1 MLFSSL
7 TFLFVF
13 LPTVIGIYYILPM
26 KLKNIWLLL
35 SSLFFYFYGEP
46 KYLILMVTVITVSY
60 IFGLLTDR
68 AEGKTRLALTI
79 ASVAAN
85 LSALIYFKYTDFFIS
100 TVNSVFGSD
109 IGLLKIAL
117 PIGISFF
124 TFQSISYNIDVYRKD
139 TPAQKNPLSLALYIS
154 LFPQLVAGPIVRY
167 TDVMHDLKHRT
178 HSAEKFSHGIRRFVI
193 GLGKKVIMANS
204 LGTLCETF
212 RAADDKSTLFFWLY
226 AVAFAL
232 QIYFDFSGYS
242 DMAIGL
248 GKMLGFRFMEN
259 FNYPFIS
266 SSVTE
271 FWRRWHIS
279 LGSWFRDYIYIPMG
293 GNRVGKIRFLF
304 NILTVWF
311 LTGFWHGA
319 DWTFILWGLYFAALL
334 LCEKFIS
341 KKIKDRVPK
350 IISHIYLIFVV
361 LIGFVIFNANG
372 ISGAAEDLKGMFTS
386 VYPLSSNTTL
396 YYLRSYAI
404 LLITA
409 AIGATP
415 LLKNIC
421 KKIKENRIGD
431 KILAAAEPV
440 FVAAVLIIVTAYLI
454 DGTYNP
460 FLYFRF

>member
-7 TFLFVF
+7 TFLFMF
-13 LPTVIGIYYILPM
+13 LPIVIGVYYILPM
-26 KLKNIWLLL
+26 KAKNIWLLL

-46 KYLILMVTVITVSY
+46 KYLVLMISVITFSY

-68 AEGKTRLALTI
+68 AEGKKRLVLTI
-79 ASVAAN
+79 LSVAVN
-85 LSALIYFKYTDFFIS
+85 LSALIFFKYTDFFIT
-100 TVNSVFGSD
+100 TVNSVFKSD
-109 IGLLKIAL
+109 IGLLKLAL
-117 PIGISFF
+117 PIGISFY
-124 TFQSISYNIDVYRKD
+124 TFQAISYNIDVYRKD

-178 HSAEKFSHGIRRFVI
+178 HSADKLSLGIRRFVI

-204 LGTLCETF
+204 LGQLCEIF
-212 RAADDKSTLFFWLY
+212 RDTPEKSTLFYWIY
-226 AVAFAL
+226 AVSFAL

-248 GKMLGFRFMEN
+248 GHMLGFRFVEN

-293 GNRVGKIRFLF
+293 GNRVGKLRFLF

-319 DWTFILWGLYFAALL
+319 DWTFIIWGLYFAALL
-334 LCEKFIS
+334 LCEKFTP
-341 KKIKDRVPK
+341 KNIKNKVPK
-350 IISHIYLIFVV
+350 FVSHIYLIFVV

-372 ISGAAEDLKGMFTS
+372 ISGAAEDLKGMLTAS
-386 VYPLSSNTTL
+386 YPLSNGITL

-404 LLITA
+404 LILAGIF
-409 AIGATP
+409 GATP
-415 LLKNIC
+415 ALRNIC
-421 KKIKENRIGD
+421 NKIRQNNIGN
-431 KILAAAEPV
+431 KIITAAEPV
-440 FVAAVLIIVTAYLI
+440 FVASVLILVTAYLI

>member
-26 KLKNIWLLL
+26 KAKNIWLLL

-46 KYLILMVTVITVSY
+46 KYLILMISVITFSY

-68 AEGKTRLALTI
+68 AEGKKRLVITI
-79 ASVAAN
+79 LSVAVN
-85 LSALIYFKYTDFFIS
+85 LSALIFFKYTDFFIS
-100 TVNSVFGSD
+100 TVNSVFKSD
-109 IGLLKIAL
+109 IGLLKLAL
-117 PIGISFF
+117 PIGISFY
-124 TFQSISYNIDVYRKD
+124 TFQAISYNIDVYRKD
-139 TPAQKNPLSLALYIS
+139 APAQKNPINLALYIS

-178 HSAEKFSHGIRRFVI
+178 HSTEKFSLGVRRFVI

-212 RAADDKSTLFFWLY
+212 RAADEKSTLFFWLY

-248 GKMLGFRFMEN
+248 GHMLGFRFIEN

-271 FWRRWHIS
+271 FWRRWHMS
-279 LGSWFRDYIYIPMG
+279 LGSWFRDYVYIPMG
-293 GNRVGKIRFLF
+293 GNRVKKLRFLF

-334 LCEKFIS
+334 LCEKYQRQSSEIHQ
-341 KKIKDRVPK
+341 P
-350 IISHIYLIFVV
+350 YLSDF
-361 LIGFVIFNANG
+361 
-372 ISGAAEDLKGMFTS
+372 
-386 VYPLSSNTTL
+386 
-396 YYLRSYAI
+396 RCSYR
-404 LLITA
+404 LCNLQ
-409 AIGATP
+409 
-415 LLKNIC
+415 C
-421 KKIKENRIGD
+421 KRNFGCI
-431 KILAAAEPV
+431 
-440 FVAAVLIIVTAYLI
+440 
-454 DGTYNP
+454 
-460 FLYFRF
+460 

>member
-7 TFLFVF
+7 TFLFIF
-13 LPTVIGIYYILPM
+13 LPTVIGIYCILPM
-26 KLKNIWLLL
+26 KAKNIWLLI

-46 KYLILMVTVITVSY
+46 KYLILMITVITFSY

-68 AEGKTRLALTI
+68 FEGKARLAMTVV
-79 ASVAAN
+79 SVAVI
-85 LSALIYFKYTDFFIS
+85 LSALLFFKYTDFFIT
-100 TVNSVFGSD
+100 TVNSVFKSD
-109 IGLLKIAL
+109 IGLLKLAL
-117 PIGISFF
+117 PIGISFY
-124 TFQSISYNIDVYRKD
+124 TFQAISYNIDVYRKD

-204 LGTLCETF
+204 LGTVCETF
-212 RAADDKSTLFFWLY
+212 RASDEKSTLFFWLY

-293 GNRVGKIRFLF
+293 GNRVKKIRFLF

-319 DWTFILWGLYFAALL
+319 DWTFIIWGLYFAALL

-386 VYPLSSNTTL
+386 AYPLSTDITL
-396 YYLRSYAI
+396 YYLRSYAV
-404 LLITA
+404 LLA
-409 AIGATP
+409 AGAAGATP
-415 LLKNIC
+415 LLKTAC
-421 KKIKENRIGD
+421 QKIKEIEIGD
-431 KILAAAEPV
+431 KILTLAEPV
-440 FVAAVLIIVTAYLI
+440 FIAAILIIVTAYLI

>member
-26 KLKNIWLLL
+26 KAKNIWLLL

-46 KYLILMVTVITVSY
+46 KYLILMISVITFSY
-60 IFGLLTDR
+60 VFGLLTDR
-68 AEGKTRLALTI
+68 AQGKKRLILTI
-79 ASVAAN
+79 LSVAVN
-85 LSALIYFKYTDFFIS
+85 LSALIFFKYTDFFIS
-100 TVNSVFGSD
+100 TVNSVFKSD
-109 IGLLKIAL
+109 IGLLKLAL
-117 PIGISFF
+117 PIGISFY
-124 TFQSISYNIDVYRKD
+124 TFQAISYNIDVYRKD
-139 TPAQKNPLSLALYIS
+139 APAQKNPINLALYIS

-178 HSAEKFSHGIRRFVI
+178 HSAEKFSLGVRRFAI

-212 RAADDKSTLFFWLY
+212 RAADEKSTLFFWLY

-248 GKMLGFRFMEN
+248 GHMLGFRFIEN

-271 FWRRWHIS
+271 FWRRWHMS
-279 LGSWFRDYIYIPMG
+279 LGSWFRDYVYIPMG
-293 GNRVGKIRFLF
+293 GNRVKKLRFLF

-341 KKIKDRVPK
+341 KNIKDRVPK
-350 IISHIYLIFVV
+350 FISHIYLIFVV

-372 ISGAAEDLKGMFTS
+372 ISGAYEDLKGMFTTA
-386 VYPLSSNTTL
+386 YPLTTDITL
-396 YYLRSYAI
+396 YYLRSYAVM
-404 LLITA
+404 LIA
-409 AIGATP
+409 GAIGATP
-415 LLKNIC
+415 LLKTAC
-421 KKIKENRIGD
+421 KKIKETSVGD
-431 KILAAAEPV
+431 KILTAAEPV
-440 FVAAVLIIVTAYLI
+440 FVAAVLVIVTAYLI

>member
-7 TFLFVF
+7 TFLFIF

-26 KLKNIWLLL
+26 KAKNIWLLL

-46 KYLILMVTVITVSY
+46 KYLVLMVAVITVSY
-60 IFGLLTDR
+60 VFGLLTDR
-68 AEGKTRLALTI
+68 AEGKIRLAITI
-79 ASVAAN
+79 ISVAVN
-85 LSALIYFKYTDFFIS
+85 LSALLYFKYTDFFIS
-100 TVNSVFGSD
+100 TINSVFNSD
-109 IGLLKIAL
+109 IGLLRLAL

-124 TFQSISYNIDVYRKD
+124 TFQSVSYNIDVYRKD
-139 TPAQKNPLSLALYIS
+139 TPAQRNPLSLALYVS

-167 TDVMHDLKHRT
+167 TDVMHDLRHRT
-178 HSAEKFSHGIRRFVI
+178 HSAEKFTHGIRRFVI

-204 LGTLCETF
+204 LGTICETF
-212 RAADDKSTLFFWLY
+212 RGADEKSTLFFWLY
-226 AVAFAL
+226 AVSFAL

-248 GKMLGFRFMEN
+248 GHMLGFRFMEN

-266 SSVTE
+266 STVTE

-319 DWTFILWGLYFAALL
+319 DWTFILWGLYFAVLL
-334 LCEKFIS
+334 LCEKFIP

-350 IISHIYLIFVV
+350 LISHIYLIFVV
-361 LIGFVIFNANG
+361 LIGFVIFNASG
-372 ISGAAEDLKGMFTS
+372 VSGAAEDLRGMFTNA
-386 VYPLSSNTTL
+386 YPLSTDITL
-396 YYLRSYAI
+396 YYLRSYAV
-404 LLITA
+404 LLIA
-409 AIGATP
+409 GIIGATP
-415 LLKNIC
+415 ALKTIC
-421 KKIKENRIGD
+421 NRIKENNIGN
-431 KILAAAEPV
+431 KILTAAEPV

>member
-1 MLFSSL
+1 
-7 TFLFVF
+7 
-13 LPTVIGIYYILPM
+13 
-26 KLKNIWLLL
+26 
-35 SSLFFYFYGEP
+35 
-46 KYLILMVTVITVSY
+46 
-60 IFGLLTDR
+60 
-68 AEGKTRLALTI
+68 
-79 ASVAAN
+79 
-85 LSALIYFKYTDFFIS
+85 
-100 TVNSVFGSD
+100 
-109 IGLLKIAL
+109 
-117 PIGISFF
+117 
-124 TFQSISYNIDVYRKD
+124 
-139 TPAQKNPLSLALYIS
+139 
-154 LFPQLVAGPIVRY
+154 
-167 TDVMHDLKHRT
+167 
-178 HSAEKFSHGIRRFVI
+178 EKFSHGIRRFVI

-212 RAADDKSTLFFWLY
+212 RAADEKSTLFFWLY

-279 LGSWFRDYIYIPMG
+279 LGSWFRDYVYIPMG
-293 GNRVGKIRFLF
+293 GNRVNKLRFLF

-361 LIGFVIFNANG
+361 LIGFTIFNSNG
-372 ISGAAEDLKGMFTS
+372 ISGMADDLRGMFTS
-386 VYPLSSNTTL
+386 AYPLSNTTTL
-396 YYLRSYAI
+396 YYLRSYAVM
-404 LLITA
+404 LVA
-409 AIGATP
+409 GAIGATP
-415 LLKNIC
+415 LLKNLC
-421 KKIKENRIGD
+421 KKIKENSIGD
-431 KILAAAEPV
+431 KILTVAEPLFIAV
-440 FVAAVLIIVTAYLI
+440 VLIIVTAYLI

>member
-1 MLFSSL
+1 
-7 TFLFVF
+7 
-13 LPTVIGIYYILPM
+13 M
-26 KLKNIWLLL
+26 KVKNIWLLL
-35 SSLFFYFYGEP
+35 ASLFFYFYGEP
-46 KYLILMVTVITVSY
+46 KYLILMVAVITVSY
-60 IFGLLTDR
+60 VFGLLTDR
-68 AEGKTRLALTI
+68 AEGKARLAVTI
-79 ASVAAN
+79 ASVAVN

-100 TVNSVFGSD
+100 TINSVFNSD
-109 IGLLKIAL
+109 IGLLKLAL
-117 PIGISFF
+117 PIGISFY
-124 TFQSISYNIDVYRKD
+124 TFQAISYNIDVYRKD
-139 TPAQKNPLSLALYIS
+139 TPAQKNPLSLALYVS

-178 HSAEKFSHGIRRFVI
+178 HSAEKFSHGVRRFAI

-204 LGTLCETF
+204 LGTICETF

-226 AVAFAL
+226 AVSFAL

-248 GKMLGFRFMEN
+248 GHMLGFRFMEN

-293 GNRVGKIRFLF
+293 GNRVNKFRFLF

-341 KKIKDRVPK
+341 KKIKNRVPK
-350 IISHIYLIFVV
+350 FISHIYLIFVV

-372 ISGAAEDLKGMFTS
+372 VTGAFDDLKGMFTS
-386 VYPLSSNTTL
+386 TYPLSNGMTL
-396 YYLRSYAI
+396 YYLRSYSV
-404 LLITA
+404 LLVSA

-415 LLKNIC
+415 ALKTIC
-421 KKIKENRIGD
+421 NKIKGNDIGD
-431 KILAAAEPV
+431 KILTALEPI
-440 FVAAVLIIVTAYLI
+440 FVVSVLIIVTAYLI

>member
-7 TFLFVF
+7 TFLFIF

-26 KLKNIWLLL
+26 KVKNIWLLL

-46 KYLILMVTVITVSY
+46 KYLILMISVITFSY

-68 AEGKTRLALTI
+68 AEGKARLTLTVL
-79 ASVAAN
+79 SVAVS
-85 LSALIYFKYTDFFIS
+85 LSALIFFKYTDFFIT
-100 TVNSVFGSD
+100 TVNSVFKSD
-109 IGLLKIAL
+109 IGLLKLAL
-117 PIGISFF
+117 PIGISFY
-124 TFQSISYNIDVYRKD
+124 TFQAISYNIDVYRKD

-212 RAADDKSTLFFWLY
+212 RAADEKSTLFFWLY

-242 DMAIGL
+242 DMAMGL

-279 LGSWFRDYIYIPMG
+279 LGSWFRDYVYIPMG
-293 GNRVGKIRFLF
+293 GNRVNKLRFLF

-334 LCEKFIS
+334 LCEKLVS

-361 LIGFVIFNANG
+361 LIGFTIFNSNG
-372 ISGAAEDLKGMFTS
+372 ISGMADDLRGMFTS
-386 VYPLSSNTTL
+386 AYPLSNTTTL
-396 YYLRSYAI
+396 YYLRSYAVM
-404 LLITA
+404 LVA
-409 AIGATP
+409 GAIGATP
-415 LLKNIC
+415 LLKNLC
-421 KKIKENRIGD
+421 KKIKENSIGD
-431 KILAAAEPV
+431 KILTVAEPLFIAV
-440 FVAAVLIIVTAYLI
+440 VLIIVTAYLI

>member
-13 LPTVIGIYYILPM
+13 LPTVIGVYYILPM
-26 KLKNIWLLL
+26 KAKNIWLLL

-46 KYLILMVTVITVSY
+46 KYLILMISVITFSY

-68 AEGKTRLALTI
+68 AEGRKRLIITVL
-79 ASVAAN
+79 SVAVN
-85 LSALIYFKYTDFFIS
+85 LSALIFFKYTDFFIT
-100 TVNSVFGSD
+100 TVNSVFNSD
-109 IGLLKIAL
+109 IGLLKLAL
-117 PIGISFF
+117 PIGISFY
-124 TFQSISYNIDVYRKD
+124 TFQAISYNIDVYRKD

-167 TDVMHDLKHRT
+167 TDVMHDLKNRT
-178 HSAEKFSHGIRRFVI
+178 HSTEKLSLGIRRFVI

-204 LGTLCETF
+204 LGQLCEIF
-212 RAADDKSTLFFWLY
+212 RDTPEKSTLFYWIY
-226 AVAFAL
+226 AVSFAL

-248 GKMLGFRFMEN
+248 GHMLGFRFVEN

-293 GNRVGKIRFLF
+293 GNRVKKLRFLF

-319 DWTFILWGLYFAALL
+319 DWTFIIWGLYFAALL

-341 KKIKDRVPK
+341 AKIKNKVPNF
-350 IISHIYLIFVV
+350 ISHIYLIFVV

-372 ISGAAEDLKGMFTS
+372 ISGAAEDLSGMLTAS
-386 VYPLSSNTTL
+386 YPLSNSITL

-404 LLITA
+404 LILA
-409 AIGATP
+409 GAFGATP
-415 LLKNIC
+415 ALKTLC
-421 KKIKENRIGD
+421 AKIRKNDIGD
-431 KILAAAEPV
+431 KILTAAEPL
-440 FVAAVLIIVTAYLI
+440 FVATILILVTAYLI

>member
-13 LPTVIGIYYILPM
+13 LPIVIGVYYILPM
-26 KLKNIWLLL
+26 KVKNIWLLL
-35 SSLFFYFYGEP
+35 ASLFFYFYGEP
-46 KYLILMVTVITVSY
+46 KYLILMVVVITVSY
-60 IFGLLTDR
+60 VFGLLTDR
-68 AEGKTRLALTI
+68 AEGKARLAVTI
-79 ASVAAN
+79 ASVAVN

-100 TVNSVFGSD
+100 TINSVFNSD
-109 IGLLKIAL
+109 IGLLKLAL
-117 PIGISFF
+117 PIGISFY
-124 TFQSISYNIDVYRKD
+124 TFQAISYNIDVYRKD
-139 TPAQKNPLSLALYIS
+139 TPAQKNPLSLALYVS

-178 HSAEKFSHGIRRFVI
+178 HSAEKFSHGVRRFAI

-204 LGTLCETF
+204 LGTICETF

-226 AVAFAL
+226 AVSFAL

-248 GKMLGFRFMEN
+248 GHMLGFRFMEN

-293 GNRVGKIRFLF
+293 GNRVNKLRFLF
-304 NILTVWF
+304 NILTVWY

-341 KKIKDRVPK
+341 KKIKNRVPK
-350 IISHIYLIFVV
+350 FISHIYLIFVV

-372 ISGAAEDLKGMFTS
+372 VTGAFDDLKGMFTS
-386 VYPLSSNTTL
+386 AYPLSNGMTL
-396 YYLRSYAI
+396 YYLRSYSV
-404 LLITA
+404 LLVSA

-415 LLKNIC
+415 ALKTIC
-421 KKIKENRIGD
+421 NKIKGNDIGD
-431 KILAAAEPV
+431 KILTALEPI
-440 FVAAVLIIVTAYLI
+440 FVVSVLIIVTAYLI

>member
-7 TFLFVF
+7 TFLFIF
-13 LPTVIGIYYILPM
+13 LPTVIGVYYILPM
-26 KLKNIWLLL
+26 KAKNIWLLL

-46 KYLILMVTVITVSY
+46 KYIILMISVITFSY

-68 AEGKTRLALTI
+68 AEGKKRLILTI
-79 ASVAAN
+79 LSVAVN
-85 LSALIYFKYTDFFIS
+85 LSAIMFFKYTDFFIT
-100 TVNSVFGSD
+100 TVNSVFKSD
-109 IGLLKIAL
+109 IGLLKLAL
-117 PIGISFF
+117 PIGISFY
-124 TFQSISYNIDVYRKD
+124 TFQAISYNIDVYRKD

-178 HSAEKFSHGIRRFVI
+178 HSADKLSLGIRRFAI

-204 LGTLCETF
+204 LGQLCEIF
-212 RAADDKSTLFFWLY
+212 RDTPEKSTLFYWMY
-226 AVAFAL
+226 AVSFAL

-248 GKMLGFRFMEN
+248 GHMLGFRFVEN

-266 SSVTE
+266 STVTE

-293 GNRVGKIRFLF
+293 GNRVGKLRFLL

-319 DWTFILWGLYFAALL
+319 DWTFIIWGLYFAALL
-334 LCEKFIS
+334 LCEKFIP
-341 KKIKDRVPK
+341 KNIKNKVPK
-350 IISHIYLIFVV
+350 FISHIYLIFVV

-372 ISGAAEDLKGMFTS
+372 VSGAAEDLKGMFTAF
-386 VYPLSSNTTL
+386 YPLSNNITL

-404 LLITA
+404 LILA
-409 AIGATP
+409 GAFGATP
-415 LLKNIC
+415 ALRNLCN
-421 KKIKENRIGD
+421 KIRQNDIGD
-431 KILAAAEPV
+431 KILTAAEPV

>member
-13 LPTVIGIYYILPM
+13 LPTVIGVYYILPM
-26 KLKNIWLLL
+26 KAKNIWLLAA
-35 SSLFFYFYGEP
+35 SLFFYFYGEP
-46 KYLILMVTVITVSY
+46 KYLVLMIAVIMFSY

-68 AEGKTRLALTI
+68 TEGKARLAMTVV
-79 ASVAAN
+79 SVAFI
-85 LSALIYFKYTDFFIS
+85 LSALLFFKYTDFFIT
-100 TVNSVFGSD
+100 TVNSVFNSD
-109 IGLLKIAL
+109 IGLLKLAL
-117 PIGISFF
+117 PIGISFY
-124 TFQSISYNIDVYRKD
+124 TFQAISYNIDVYRKD

-167 TDVMHDLKHRT
+167 TDVMHDLKYRT
-178 HSAEKFSHGIRRFVI
+178 HSAEKFSYGIRRFVT

-204 LGTLCETF
+204 LGTLCEIF
-212 RAADDKSTLFFWLY
+212 RDTQEKSTLFFWMY

-248 GKMLGFRFMEN
+248 GSMLGFKFIEN
-259 FNYPFIS
+259 FRYPFIS

-293 GNRVGKIRFLF
+293 GNRVNKLRFLF

-319 DWTFILWGLYFAALL
+319 DWTFIIWGLYFAALL
-334 LCEKFIS
+334 LCEKFVS
-341 KKIKDRVPK
+341 KKIKNRVPK
-350 IISHIYLIFVV
+350 LISHIYLIFVV

-372 ISGAAEDLKGMFTS
+372 ITGAFDDLKGMFTAA
-386 VYPLSSNTTL
+386 YPLSNGMTL
-396 YYLRSYAI
+396 YYLRSYSV
-404 LLITA
+404 LLIA
-409 AIGATP
+409 AAFGATP
-415 LLKNIC
+415 ALKSIC
-421 KKIKENRIGD
+421 EKIKQNSIGD
-431 KILAAAEPV
+431 KVLTVLEPV
-440 FVAAVLIIVTAYLI
+440 FIVAVLIAATAYLI
-454 DGTYNP
+454 DGSYNP

>member
-13 LPTVIGIYYILPM
+13 LPTVLGVYYILPM

-46 KYLILMVTVITVSY
+46 KYLILMVAVITVSY
-60 IFGLLTDR
+60 IFGLMTDR
-68 AEGKTRLALTI
+68 AEGKTRLAITI
-79 ASVAAN
+79 ASVAVN

-100 TVNSVFGSD
+100 TINSVFNSD
-109 IGLLKIAL
+109 IGLLKLAL

-124 TFQSISYNIDVYRKD
+124 TFQAISYNIDVYRKD
-139 TPAQKNPLSLALYIS
+139 TPAQKNPLSLALYVS

-178 HSAEKFSHGIRRFVI
+178 HSFDKFSHGIRRFAI

-212 RAADDKSTLFFWLY
+212 RATDEKSTLFFWLY

-248 GKMLGFRFMEN
+248 GHMLGFRFMEN

-293 GNRVGKIRFLF
+293 GNRVNKLRFLF

-350 IISHIYLIFVV
+350 FISHIYLIFVV

-372 ISGAAEDLKGMFTS
+372 ISGASEDLRGMLTS
-386 VYPLSSNTTL
+386 AYPLSNDMTL
-396 YYLRSYAI
+396 YYLRSYAVLI
-404 LLITA
+404 ITA
-409 AIGATP
+409 AIGSTP
-415 LLKNIC
+415 LLKTAC
-421 KKIKENRIGD
+421 KKIKENHIGN
-431 KILAAAEPV
+431 KILTLAEPV

>member
-7 TFLFVF
+7 TFLFIF
-13 LPTVIGIYYILPM
+13 LPTVIGVYYILPM
-26 KLKNIWLLL
+26 KAKNIWLLL

-46 KYLILMVTVITVSY
+46 KYLILMISVITFSY

-68 AEGKTRLALTI
+68 AEGRKRLVLTVL
-79 ASVAAN
+79 SVVVN
-85 LSALIYFKYTDFFIS
+85 LSALIFFKYTDFFIT
-100 TVNSVFGSD
+100 TVNSVFNSD
-109 IGLLKIAL
+109 IGLLKLAL
-117 PIGISFF
+117 PIGISFY
-124 TFQSISYNIDVYRKD
+124 TFQAISYNIDVYRKD

-167 TDVMHDLKHRT
+167 TDVMHDLKNRT
-178 HSAEKFSHGIRRFVI
+178 HSAEKLSLGIRRFVI

-204 LGTLCETF
+204 LGQLCEIF
-212 RAADDKSTLFFWLY
+212 RDTPEKSTLFYWVY
-226 AVAFAL
+226 AVSFAL

-248 GKMLGFRFMEN
+248 GHMLGFRFVEN

-293 GNRVGKIRFLF
+293 GNRVGKLRFLF

-319 DWTFILWGLYFAALL
+319 DWTFIIWGLYFAALL

-341 KKIKDRVPK
+341 AKIRNKVPK
-350 IISHIYLIFVV
+350 IVSHIYLIFVV

-372 ISGAAEDLKGMFTS
+372 ISGAAEDLRGMLTAS
-386 VYPLSSNTTL
+386 YPLSNSITL

-404 LLITA
+404 LILA
-409 AIGATP
+409 GAFGATP
-415 LLKNIC
+415 ALRTLC
-421 KKIKENRIGD
+421 AKIRNNNIGD
-431 KILAAAEPV
+431 KILTAAEPL
-440 FVAAVLIIVTAYLI
+440 FVATVLILVTAYLI

>member
-13 LPTVIGIYYILPM
+13 LPTVIGVYYILPM
-26 KLKNIWLLL
+26 KAKNIWLLL

-46 KYLILMVTVITVSY
+46 KYLILMISVITFSY

-68 AEGKTRLALTI
+68 AEGRKRLIITVL
-79 ASVAAN
+79 SVAVN
-85 LSALIYFKYTDFFIS
+85 LSALIFFKYTDFFIT
-100 TVNSVFGSD
+100 TVNSVFNSD
-109 IGLLKIAL
+109 IGLLKLAL
-117 PIGISFF
+117 PIGISFY
-124 TFQSISYNIDVYRKD
+124 TFQAISYNIDVYRKD

-167 TDVMHDLKHRT
+167 TDVMHDLKNRT
-178 HSAEKFSHGIRRFVI
+178 HSTEKLSLGIRRFVI

-204 LGTLCETF
+204 LGQLCEIF
-212 RAADDKSTLFFWLY
+212 RDTPEKSTLFYWIY
-226 AVAFAL
+226 AVSFAL

-248 GKMLGFRFMEN
+248 GHMLGFRFVEN

-293 GNRVGKIRFLF
+293 GNRVKKLRFLF

-319 DWTFILWGLYFAALL
+319 DWTFIIWGLYFAALL

-341 KKIKDRVPK
+341 AKIKNKVPK
-350 IISHIYLIFVV
+350 FISHIYLIFVV

-372 ISGAAEDLKGMFTS
+372 ISGAAEDLSGMLTAS
-386 VYPLSSNTTL
+386 YPLSNSITL

-404 LLITA
+404 LILA
-409 AIGATP
+409 GAFGATP
-415 LLKNIC
+415 ALKTLC
-421 KKIKENRIGD
+421 AKIRKNDIGD
-431 KILAAAEPV
+431 KILTAAEPL
-440 FVAAVLIIVTAYLI
+440 FVATILILVTAYLI

>member
-13 LPTVIGIYYILPM
+13 LPTVIGIYYVLPM

-46 KYLILMVTVITVSY
+46 KYLILMVAVITVSY
-60 IFGLLTDR
+60 VFGLLTDR
-68 AEGKTRLALTI
+68 AEGKTRLAITI
-79 ASVAAN
+79 ASVAVN
-85 LSALIYFKYTDFFIS
+85 LSALIYFKYTDFFI
-100 TVNSVFGSD
+100 TTINSVFNSE
-109 IGLLKIAL
+109 IGLLKLAL

-124 TFQSISYNIDVYRKD
+124 TFQAISYNIDVYRKD
-139 TPAQKNPLSLALYIS
+139 TPAQKNPLSLALYVS

-178 HSAEKFSHGIRRFVI
+178 HSFDKFSHGIRRFAI

-212 RAADDKSTLFFWLY
+212 RATEEKSTLFFWLY

-248 GKMLGFRFMEN
+248 GRMLGFRFMEN

-293 GNRVGKIRFLF
+293 GNRVNKLRFLL

-341 KKIKDRVPK
+341 KKIKERVPK
-350 IISHIYLIFVV
+350 FISHIYLIFVV

-372 ISGAAEDLKGMFTS
+372 ISGTAEDLKGMLTTA
-386 VYPLSSNTTL
+386 YPLSNDMTL
-396 YYLRSYAI
+396 YYLRSYAV
-404 LLITA
+404 LLIA
-409 AIGATP
+409 GAFGATP
-415 LLKNIC
+415 ALKTIC
-421 KKIKENRIGD
+421 NKIKENHIGN
-431 KILAAAEPV
+431 KILKIAEPV